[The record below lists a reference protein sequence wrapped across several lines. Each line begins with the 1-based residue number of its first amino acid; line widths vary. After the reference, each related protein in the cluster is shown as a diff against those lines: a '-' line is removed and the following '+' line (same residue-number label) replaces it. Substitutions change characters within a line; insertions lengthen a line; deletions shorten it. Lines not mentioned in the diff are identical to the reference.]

1 MRDFQTEL
9 LIDFRLVGVDIIGE
23 LNVGQAFLL
32 SALEHTGPD
41 LALLS
46 VAVDHLLHPVVG
58 HADGIE
64 KILDGAADV
73 LDLQKFCDVGMVDVQ
88 ISRKRTA
95 AGGAL

>member
-9 LIDFRLVGVDIIGE
+9 LVDFRLVGVDIVGE
-23 LNVGQAFLL
+23 LDVGQAFLL

-46 VAVDHLLHPVVG
+46 VAVDHLLHPIVG

-73 LDLQKFCDVGMVDVQ
+73 LDLQEFRDVGVVNV
-88 ISRKRTA
+88 
-95 AGGAL
+95 